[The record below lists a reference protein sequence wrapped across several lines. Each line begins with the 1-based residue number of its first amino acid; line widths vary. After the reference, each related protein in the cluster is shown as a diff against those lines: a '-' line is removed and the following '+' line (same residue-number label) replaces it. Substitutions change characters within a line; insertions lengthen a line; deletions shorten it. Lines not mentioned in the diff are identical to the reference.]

1 MISISLE
8 NMQAHFPNFHGLFGG
23 LAHGFIKGTLS
34 MITLHVLNFVQG
46 NSNCILLLQ
55 VII

>member
-46 NSNCILLLQ
+46 NSKCILLLQ